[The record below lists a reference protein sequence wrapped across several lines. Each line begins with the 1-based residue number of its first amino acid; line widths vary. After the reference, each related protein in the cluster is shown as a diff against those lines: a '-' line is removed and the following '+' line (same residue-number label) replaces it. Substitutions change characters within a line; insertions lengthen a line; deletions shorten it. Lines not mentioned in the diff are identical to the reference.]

1 MEWDFSFKNLSNF
14 LVNLNMKNITLDIP
28 ENLDIDEREIK
39 RFLAA
44 KMYES
49 GKLSLGQAAELSG
62 LSKLAFSEILADYNV
77 SLINYPLS
85 EILNDAAR
93 L

>member
-1 MEWDFSFKNLSNF
+1 MKHLTLNIPESL
-14 LVNLNMKNITLDIP
+14 NLNEKET
-28 ENLDIDEREIK
+28 K

-49 GKLSLGQAAELSG
+49 GKLSLGQAAELAG
-62 LSKLAFSEILADYNV
+62 LSKIAFAEILADYNV

-85 EILNDAAR
+85 DIIRDADQF
-93 L
+93 

>member
-1 MEWDFSFKNLSNF
+1 
-14 LVNLNMKNITLDIP
+14 MKQITFDIP
-28 ENLDIDEREIK
+28 EKVDLNERDII

-49 GKLSLGQAAELSG
+49 GKLSLGQAAELAG
-62 LSKLAFSEILADYNV
+62 LSKVAFSEILADYNV
-77 SLINYPLS
+77 SLINYPPSDVLK
-85 EILNDAAR
+85 DADR